1 MTTKK
6 SILDGVDDRI
16 DHWLDAVGARRPPWA
31 GREAKEKKPW
41 YALGK
46 AAQQMSIESGPTTDL
61 GKENLLADLLE
72 IIDTNWRAGG
82 CVYRGER
89 RNWVL
94 EKSPSLN
101 PQNVSAE
108 VILERLAV
116 LLFETNWAHPK
127 LFNQVA
133 TCSGLMPEKN
143 EGGMHVDLVC
153 DQGRNRYEFIELKYL
168 DGSRGAYGSN
178 NPLYAAF
185 EVLVY
190 GLLFIHAKKSKGLL
204 GETPL
209 QHAERIQLTVLAP
222 LDFYRHKVRGAVA
235 RRYDLKWFETLVN
248 KWFKS
253 IGVQPSMTLRFQAFT
268 QEFEACYGHPKEGV
282 ALPMAIQ
289 ALRKVGLKGRALV
302 YGD

>member
-1 MTTKK
+1 MTIKK

-16 DHWLDAVGARRPPWA
+16 DQWLDTVGSRRPPRA
-31 GREAKEKKPW
+31 GREAKEEEPW
-41 YALGK
+41 YASGK
-46 AAQQMSIESGPTTDL
+46 AAQQMSMESGPTTDC
-61 GKENLLADLLE
+61 GQENLLSELLE
-72 IIDTNWRAGG
+72 IIRENWRTGG
-82 CVYRGER
+82 CVYRGKG

-94 EKSPSLN
+94 EKSPFLDPSN
-101 PQNVSAE
+101 DSGE
-108 VILERLAV
+108 VVLERLAV
-116 LLFETNWAHPK
+116 LLFETDWADPK

-153 DQGRNRYEFIELKYL
+153 DRGGNRYEFIELKYL
-168 DGSRGAYGSN
+168 DGRKGSFGSN

-190 GLLFIHAKKSKGLL
+190 GLLFIHAKESKGLL
-204 GETPL
+204 GKTPL
-209 QHAERIQLTVLAP
+209 QQAKQIQLTVLAP
-222 LDFYRHKVRGAVA
+222 LAFYRHKVRGAA
-235 RRYDLKWFETLVN
+235 TRRYELKWFETLVN
-248 KWFKS
+248 KWFAS
-253 IGVQPSMTLRFQAFT
+253 IDVGPPITFRFQAFT

-289 ALRKVGLKGRALV
+289 ALRKVGLTGRELV